1 LPLWAFQKIT
11 LQIRVKNVPAPKSTA
26 RAHSVEKLRNSLGM
40 KAGLKL
46 GSIGELAKNNLGYAI
61 RLAETIKVFR

>member
-1 LPLWAFQKIT
+1 
-11 LQIRVKNVPAPKSTA
+11 
-26 RAHSVEKLRNSLGM
+26 M

-46 GSIGELAKNNLGYAI
+46 GSIGELAKNDLGYEI